1 MKTRSPRLVI
11 VSARA
16 PFVSTPNGIVRAP
29 GGLISALLPL
39 MRRSRGTWIAA
50 GADRDACEASE
61 LPFRVRALSLPSETR
76 SAWYAGASNGA
87 LWPLSHGFVEVCR
100 FRAEQARAYFE
111 VCRAAAEAVAEHAPP
126 GAVVWI
132 HDYQLALVPALLR
145 ARRPDLTIGFFWHI
159 PWPAADNLR
168 VLPWASELVDG
179 LLGADLVGL
188 HVPRY
193 VRAFR
198 DALDE
203 LGVAYVIEDGGIV
216 VPRGARHARVE
227 AWPIGIDVEGWAS
240 LGRDESVAAEA
251 ARITSDLGG
260 GRVLLSVDRM
270 DYAKGIVERLEAF
283 ERLLEQSAE
292 VRQHVTL
299 VQIGVPSRETV
310 AAYRDLRQRIEATV
324 GRIQGRFGG
333 PRRKP
338 VHLFART
345 LDSTELAA
353 YYLAADAAIV
363 TPKRDGM
370 NLVAF
375 EYVATRPRPNG
386 RLLLSTTAGAADVL
400 PEAHLVNP
408 YDEEGL
414 VSALGH
420 VALAPETSSDITRMA
435 ALQARVSRLSVETW
449 ASGFLARL
457 EQVTEERVP
466 ARARETR
473 FAASVRVTRAR

>member
-16 PFVSTPNGIVRAP
+16 PFVRTGSGIVRAP

-39 MRRSRGTWIAA
+39 MRRSRGTWIAT
-50 GADRDACEASE
+50 GADREACDTSE
-61 LPFRVRALSLPSETR
+61 LPFRVRALALPSEIR

-87 LWPLSHGFVEVCR
+87 LWPLSHGFGEVCR

-111 VCRAAAEAVAEHAPP
+111 VCRAAADAAAEYALP
-126 GAVVWI
+126 GGVVWV

-159 PWPAADNLR
+159 PWPASDSLR
-168 VLPWASELVDG
+168 VLPWASELIEGV
-179 LLGADLVGL
+179 LGADLVGL

-203 LGVAYVIEDGGIV
+203 LGIAYVNDGESIV
-216 VPRGARHARVE
+216 VPRGARHTRIE
-227 AWPIGIDVEGWAS
+227 AWPIGVDVDGWAS
-240 LGRDESVAAEA
+240 LGRDETVAAEA
-251 ARITSDLGG
+251 ARITADLGG

-283 ERLLEQSAE
+283 ERLLEQNAE
-292 VRQHVTL
+292 ARERVTL

-310 AAYRDLRQRIEATV
+310 PAYRELRQRIEATV

-345 LDSTELAA
+345 FDSTELAA

-400 PEAHLVNP
+400 TEAHLVNP

-414 VSALGH
+414 TSAIED
-420 VALAPETSSDITRMA
+420 VALAPETASDIARMA
-435 ALQARVSRLSVETW
+435 ALQARVSQLSVETW

-466 ARARETR
+466 VRAQETR
-473 FAASVRVTRAR
+473 LAASARVTRAR

>member
-16 PFVSTPNGIVRAP
+16 PFVRTPNGIVRAP

-61 LPFRVRALSLPSETR
+61 LPFRVRALSLSSETR
-76 SAWYAGASNGA
+76 AAWYAGASNGA

-111 VCRAAAEAVAEHAPP
+111 VCRAAAEVAAEHAPP

-159 PWPAADNLR
+159 PWPVAENLR
-168 VLPWASELVDG
+168 VLPWASELVEG

-198 DALDE
+198 DTLDE
-203 LGVAYVIEDGGIV
+203 LGVAHVNEEEGIV
-216 VPRGARHARVE
+216 VPRGARHARIE

-251 ARITSDLGG
+251 VHITSELGG

-283 ERLLEQSAE
+283 ERLLEQSSE
-292 VRQHVTL
+292 VRERVTL

-345 LDSTELAA
+345 LDAHELAA

-375 EYVATRPRPNG
+375 EYIATRPRPNG
-386 RLLLSTTAGAADVL
+386 RLLLSMTAGAADVL

-414 VSALGH
+414 GSAIGH
-420 VALAPETSSDITRMA
+420 VALAPETANDSTRMA
-435 ALQARVSRLSVETW
+435 ALKARVSRLSVETW

-457 EQVTEERVP
+457 EQVTQEHAP
-466 ARARETR
+466 AQARETR
-473 FAASVRVTRAR
+473 LAASVRVTRAR

>member
-1 MKTRSPRLVI
+1 MKTPSPRLVI

-16 PFVSTPNGIVRAP
+16 PFVRTSNGIARAP

-39 MRRSRGTWIAA
+39 MRRSRGTWIAT
-50 GADRDACEASE
+50 GADRDPCDASE
-61 LPFRVRALSLPSETR
+61 VPFRVRALSLPSEIR
-76 SAWYAGASNGA
+76 AAWYAGASNGA
-87 LWPLSHGFVEVCR
+87 LWPLAHGFLEVCR
-100 FRAEQARAYFE
+100 FRAEQARAYLE
-111 VCRAAAEAVAEHAPP
+111 VCRAAADAAAEHAPRH
-126 GAVVWI
+126 AVVWV

-159 PWPAADNLR
+159 PWPAAESLR
-168 VLPWASELVDG
+168 VLPWAAELVEG
-179 LLGADLVGL
+179 ILGADLVGL

-193 VRAFR
+193 VRAFH
-198 DALDE
+198 DTLDE
-203 LGVAYVIEDGGIV
+203 LGVAYMSEGSSIV
-216 VPRGARHARVE
+216 VPKGERTARIE
-227 AWPIGIDVEGWAS
+227 TWPIGVDVEGWAS
-240 LGRDESVAAEA
+240 LGRDENVAAEA
-251 ARITSDLGG
+251 ERIRSDLGG
-260 GRVLLSVDRM
+260 GRVLVSVDRM

-283 ERLLEQSAE
+283 ERLLEQSSEARE
-292 VRQHVTL
+292 RVTL

-310 AAYRDLRQRIEATV
+310 AAYRELRQRIEATV
-324 GRIQGRFGG
+324 GRIQGRFGS

-345 LDSTELAA
+345 LDATELAA

-386 RLLLSTTAGAADVL
+386 RLLLSTFAGAADVL
-400 PEAHLVNP
+400 SEAHLVNP
-408 YDEEGL
+408 YDEDGL
-414 VSALGH
+414 ASAIAD
-420 VALAPETSSDITRMA
+420 VALAPETASDSARMA
-435 ALQARVSRLSVETW
+435 ALKTRVSRLSVETW

-466 ARARETR
+466 ARERQMR
-473 FAASVRVTRAR
+473 LAASAPVSRAR